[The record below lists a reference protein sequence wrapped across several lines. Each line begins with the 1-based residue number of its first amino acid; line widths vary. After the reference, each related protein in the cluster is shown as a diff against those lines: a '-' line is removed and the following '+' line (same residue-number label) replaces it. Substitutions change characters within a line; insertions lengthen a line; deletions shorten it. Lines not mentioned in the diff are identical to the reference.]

1 MDDDPGERPM
11 VLIGELSRRV
21 GVRPGT
27 LRAWERRYGL
37 FEPARSGGNYR
48 LYSAVDEARARAMTG
63 LLAAGISTAEA
74 ARVARESPQLAVPLA
89 PEQAVAGP
97 GLADATTRLVAA
109 IEAYDDAAATALLD
123 EAIAGLSIDAV
134 LSDMVLPVLREL
146 GERWS
151 RGEGSIAQE
160 HFGSEVLRGR
170 LLGLA
175 RGWGAGTGPLA
186 LLACPPGERHDL
198 GLLAFGLA
206 LRERGWR
213 IAHLGADTPL
223 QALSLAAEHLDPALV
238 VVAATEAARFEAVR
252 RELRALAERRPLL
265 VGGAAANDELA
276 RALGSA
282 YRGGDAVR
290 VAQGIAADAGAPAV
304 TMQGDSPATYG
315 RGATS
320 ATS

>member
-1 MDDDPGERPM
+1 M

-21 GVRPGT
+21 GVRPET

-74 ARVARESPQLAVPLA
+74 ARVARESRQPAEPVA
-89 PEQAVAGP
+89 PELPGP
-97 GLADATTRLVAA
+97 VLAEATTRLVAA

-134 LSDMVLPVLREL
+134 LLDLVLPVLREL

-151 RGEGSIAQE
+151 RGEVSIAQE
-160 HFGSEVLRGR
+160 HFGSELLRGR

-213 IAHLGADTPL
+213 IAHLGADTPPE
-223 QALSLAAEHLDPALV
+223 ALSLAAEHLDPALV

-252 RELRALAERRPLL
+252 RDLRALAERRPLL
-265 VGGAAANDELA
+265 VGGAAANDGLA
-276 RALGSA
+276 RALGVA
-282 YRGGDAVR
+282 YRDGDAVR
-290 VAQGIAADAGAPAV
+290 VAHGIAADTGTPAV
-304 TMQGDSPATYG
+304 TAQGDSPATHG
-315 RGATS
+315 VGATS
-320 ATS
+320 ATNSLSAAARRSR